1 MNRMSYRLVCV
12 IIIVLAVNFA
22 LLPAAEARGLSGSRA
37 TVQSTTDWF
46 GAAMAWMSDLLSFRH
61 TAGLNHQSNASTVII
76 PPSGG
81 PHATPNTGSCIDP
94 LGGSGTTGGGGHCS

>member
-22 LLPAAEARGLSGSRA
+22 LLPAAEARGLSGSRT

-46 GAAMAWMSDLLSFRH
+46 GAAMAWMSSLLNTGH
-61 TAGLNHQSNASTVII
+61 TAGLHHTSNASTVII
-76 PPSGG
+76 VPPGG
-81 PHATPNTGSCIDP
+81 PRATPNTGSCIDP
-94 LGGSGTTGGGGHCS
+94 LGGTGHCS